1 MPEHHSRR
9 DGKKAIMVTQIL
21 CAIDDAEH
29 SETAAE
35 FAIDL
40 ARRLSA
46 KLVFQMVNPAV
57 LPSPRG
63 APVYLWTDD
72 YIRGYLEEALRRAR
86 QAGVGLATCE
96 TARANSIPDSIVACA
111 DFHEA
116 DLIVIGASGR
126 RTIADLFRRPVS
138 RIVADTA
145 NCPVLIIRRVRN
157 RWPRQGSLPYCDA
170 A

>member
-1 MPEHHSRR
+1 L
-9 DGKKAIMVTQIL
+9 GTAKKKAIMVTQIL

-40 ARRLSA
+40 ARQLSA
-46 KLVFQMVNPAV
+46 MLVFQMVNPAV

-63 APVYLWTDD
+63 APVYLWEDN
-72 YIRGYLEEALRRAR
+72 YIRGYLDEAFRRAR
-86 QAGVGLATCE
+86 QSGVSLVTCE
-96 TARANSIPDSIVACA
+96 TGRANSIAKSIVACA

-116 DLIVIGASGR
+116 DFIVIGARGR
-126 RTIADLFRRPVS
+126 RRIIDLFRRSLS
-138 RIVADTA
+138 RVVADTA
-145 NCPVLIIRRVRN
+145 NCPVLIIRQVRN
-157 RWPRQGSLPYCDA
+157 QRPGHGSLPYREA